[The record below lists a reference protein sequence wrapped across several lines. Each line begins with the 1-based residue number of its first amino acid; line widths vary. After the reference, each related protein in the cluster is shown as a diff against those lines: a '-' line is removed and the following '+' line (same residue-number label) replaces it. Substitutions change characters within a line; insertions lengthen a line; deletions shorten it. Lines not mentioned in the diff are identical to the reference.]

1 MHPRNGTTRQRNEMT
16 RPNEA
21 VMHPGKPLHHKNKES
36 IVKNSRCFYLSIINK
51 TLYIYGNKAE
61 QQAEPKGTGQRH

>member
-1 MHPRNGTTRQRNEMT
+1 MHPGNGMTRQENGMS

-21 VMHPGKPLHHKNKES
+21 VKHPGKPLHHKNKES
-36 IVKNSRCFYLSIINK
+36 IVKNGRPFYLSITNK

-61 QQAEPKGTGQRH
+61 Q